1 VAFELSVG
9 PLLCPAKYRKRNEA
23 DLDRLLSTVLP
34 LGFSQEDGEY
44 AARVRVTLQKA
55 GTPIGSYDTLLAGQ
69 ALSRGMTLVSHHTA
83 EFSRV
88 QGLKLV
94 DWSVRS

>member
-1 VAFELSVG
+1 VG

-55 GTPIGSYDTLLAGQ
+55 GTPIGSYDTLLVGQ
-69 ALSRGMTLVSHHTA
+69 ALSRGMTLVSHNTA

-88 QGLKLV
+88 EGLKLV